1 MVIIEK
7 PPASWQYPDPN
18 SYSNF
23 DECLVEKFHLDIT
36 PDFVRK
42 VLQTKIKI
50 TAKALKSTRKL
61 VLDTRRLDIK
71 NVTSNGRTLQYEV
84 IQESEALGTGIAFDL
99 GEELTAGS
107 STEVREY
114 LRTKVTRWIS

>member
-7 PPASWQYPDPN
+7 PPASWPYPDPN

-36 PDFVRK
+36 PDFDRK

-50 TAKALKSTRKL
+50 TARALQPTRQL

-71 NVTSNGRTLQYEV
+71 SVTSNGRALKYEV
-84 IQESEALGTGIAFDL
+84 IQDSQALGTGIAFDL
-99 GEELTAGS
+99 GEELAAGS
-107 STEVREY
+107 YTEV
-114 LRTKVTRWIS
+114 